1 MSWESKAK
9 WSQSCCNRNE
19 IEIKRGAPRN
29 SNHDDHDVERKE
41 KRCHRY
47 THHDTYYVL
56 LLLSSIRG
64 RNKYSFHENKWRML
78 RQGPTQYQSRDRSH
92 IERRIY
98 FSLHF
103 IKVREKQNIETLK
116 LKTWKRGPLAWYA
129 EYDWLS
135 VSTFWEIRS
144 LWYDLIYQ
152 LGRLPW
158 PVQRFHWKI
167 GSNHFFSRAQVIR
180 KKHFD

>member
-1 MSWESKAK
+1 MVVERKWSQRLFMSWESKAK

-47 THHDTYYVL
+47 THHDTYYVPANIYL

-78 RQGPTQYQSRDRSH
+78 RQGPTQYQSHNGSRTGKFELKIAPR
-92 IERRIY
+92 
-98 FSLHF
+98 F
-103 IKVREKQNIETLK
+103 IPHLD
-116 LKTWKRGPLAWYA
+116 LKTITAIIEKMKVL
-129 EYDWLS
+129 
-135 VSTFWEIRS
+135 TFEFQV
-144 LWYDLIYQ
+144 LI
-152 LGRLPW
+152 
-158 PVQRFHWKI
+158 
-167 GSNHFFSRAQVIR
+167 
-180 KKHFD
+180 D